1 MPEQTRVV
9 PRFSLFMAG
18 FAAIAIL
25 ALALPALAQDNLS
38 RGDRRWL
45 EEVEPIM
52 TAQER
57 QAFESLPRGE
67 RNRFKEHFWAR
78 RSQNPHD
85 PDRAEDQYKNWRE
98 QADDQFGQRGQKGSR
113 TDMALVMLLFGPPDN
128 RERTGGRAAGPGGA
142 RPPGGA
148 TGTNPLQESGGGVGA
163 GGGGGRG
170 GGGMGGGGGGMK
182 FSYVPN
188 PDRGL
193 PDGMELEFRTTNLG
207 MRLIR
212 SDEIEAAI
220 ARARARQIVWPSQI
234 NFSLNAEGK
243 LPDVE
248 DLFGAETRALLDPN
262 SPGKTILNALRAGGE
277 PGTDIGIDA
286 DFSFFR
292 SDVGDTYVAAVFE
305 LDPDTITWNGDKA
318 NVSVFYNIV
327 SRPQSTPIDVQTE
340 VEVGSVQV
348 AISVEGLV
356 FGTGNETETETG
368 PDTGPVIGY
377 DERTVEIQKGPAGAP
392 TVLEIPMQM
401 APGAYSIYAGILDP
415 ATQAHGT
422 ITKRIESPNFGS
434 GDLML
439 SSVARF
445 SDGSQVEDF
454 TPEPGRALLVGGF
467 HFVPRVSTVYAPG
480 DQLRLVFN
488 AYGYDASGQPN
499 LTWQI
504 TFKKDGAQYLRYN
517 PTAFNLAS
525 AELSIA
531 IVDVP
536 LARLFADGRKQDFEA
551 GDYTAEITVKDM
563 VGGGSVK
570 EVVEFQVSGS

>member
-1 MPEQTRVV
+1 MPDQMRVP
-9 PRFSLFMAG
+9 PRFSLFVAG
-18 FAAIAIL
+18 VATIAIL
-25 ALALPALAQDNLS
+25 AFALPVLGQDDLS

-57 QAFESLPRGE
+57 QAFESLPRNQ

-85 PDRAEDQYKNWRE
+85 PDRAEDQFNNWRE
-98 QADDQFGQRGQKGSR
+98 QADDQFGARGRTGSR

-142 RPPGGA
+142 RPPAGA
-148 TGTNPLQESGGGVGA
+148 TGENPVAGGGGAPGA

-170 GGGMGGGGGGMK
+170 GGGMGGGPGSGMK

-193 PDGMELEFRTTNLG
+193 PDGLELEFRNTNLG

-212 SDEIEAAI
+212 NDEIEAAI
-220 ARARARQIVWPSQI
+220 ARARARQILWPSQI
-234 NFSLNAEGK
+234 NFTLNADGE

-277 PGTDIGIDA
+277 PGAGIAMDA
-286 DFSFFR
+286 AFSFFR
-292 SDVGDTYVAAVFE
+292 SNAGDTYVAALFE
-305 LDPDTITWNGDKA
+305 LDTDSITWNGDNA
-318 NVSVFYNIV
+318 TVSVFYNV
-327 SRPQSTPIDVQTE
+327 VD
-340 VEVGSVQV
+340 
-348 AISVEGLV
+348 AL
-356 FGTGNETETETG
+356 GT
-368 PDTGPVIGY
+368 VIGY
-377 DERTVEIQKGPAGAP
+377 DERTVELQKGPAGGP
-392 TVLEIPMQM
+392 TVLEMPMQM
-401 APGAYSIYAGILDP
+401 APGAYSVYAGVLDP
-415 ATQAHGT
+415 TTQTHGT
-422 ITKRIESPNFGS
+422 ITREIESPNFGS
-434 GDLML
+434 GEFML

-445 SDGSQVEDF
+445 SDGSRVEDF

-467 HFVPRVSTVYAPG
+467 HFVPKVSTVYAPG
-480 DQLRLVFN
+480 DALRLVFN
-488 AYGYDASGQPN
+488 AYGYDASGEPS
-499 LTWQI
+499 LSWQI
-504 TFKKDGAQYLRYN
+504 TFRKDGEQFLRYN

-536 LARLFADGRKQDFEA
+536 LARLFQDGRREPFEA
-551 GDYTAEITVKDM
+551 GDYIAEITVRDA
-563 VGGGSVK
+563 GSGKSVT
-570 EVVEFQVSGS
+570 ETVEFQVSGS

>member
-1 MPEQTRVV
+1 MPEQTRVA
-9 PRFSLFMAG
+9 PRFSVFMAG

-128 RERTGGRAAGPGGA
+128 RERTGGRGAGPGGG
-142 RPPGGA
+142 RPPAGA
-148 TGTNPLQESGGGVGA
+148 TGENPVAGGGGTPGA
-163 GGGGGRG
+163 GGGGGGRG
-170 GGGMGGGGGGMK
+170 GGGGMGGGPSGGMK
-182 FSYVPN
+182 FTYVPN

-193 PDGMELEFRTTNLG
+193 PDGLEFEFRTTNLG

-212 SDEIEAAI
+212 NDEIEAAI
-220 ARARARQIVWPSQI
+220 GRARARQIIWPSQI
-234 NFSLNAEGK
+234 NFTLNAEGK

-277 PGTDIGIDA
+277 PGTAIGMDA
-286 DFSFFR
+286 NFSFFR
-292 SDVGDTYVAAVFE
+292 SNAGDTYVAAVFE
-305 LDPDTITWNGDKA
+305 LDSDSITWNGDQA
-318 NVSVFYNIV
+318 TVSVFYNV
-327 SRPQSTPIDVQTE
+327 VD
-340 VEVGSVQV
+340 
-348 AISVEGLV
+348 AL
-356 FGTGNETETETG
+356 GT
-368 PDTGPVIGY
+368 VIGY
-377 DERTVEIQKGPAGAP
+377 DERTVEIRKGPAGGP
-392 TVLEIPMQM
+392 TVLELPMQM
-401 APGAYSIYAGILDP
+401 APGAYSVHAGILDP
-415 ATQAHGT
+415 ATNVHGT
-422 ITKRIESPNFGS
+422 ISREIESPNFGS
-434 GDLML
+434 GEFML

-445 SDGSQVEDF
+445 SDGSRVEDF

-467 HFVPRVSTVYAPG
+467 HFVPKVSPVYAPG
-480 DQLRLVFN
+480 GNLRLVFN
-488 AYGYDASGQPN
+488 AYGYDAGGQPN

-504 TFKKDGAQYLRYN
+504 TFKKDGKQYLRYN
-517 PTAFNLAS
+517 ATPFNLAS
-525 AELSIA
+525 AELAIA

-536 LARLFADGRKQDFEA
+536 LARLFADGRKEDFEA
-551 GDYTAEITVKDM
+551 GDYSAEITVRDM
-563 VGGGSVK
+563 VGSQSVT

>member
-1 MPEQTRVV
+1 MPEQTRVA

-128 RERTGGRAAGPGGA
+128 RERTGGRGAGPDGG
-142 RPPGGA
+142 RPPAGA
-148 TGTNPLQESGGGVGA
+148 TGENPVAGGGGTPGA
-163 GGGGGRG
+163 GGGGGGRG
-170 GGGMGGGGGGMK
+170 GGGGMGGGPSGGMK
-182 FSYVPN
+182 FTYVPN

-193 PDGMELEFRTTNLG
+193 PDGLEFEFRTTNLG

-212 SDEIEAAI
+212 NDEIEAAI
-220 ARARARQIVWPSQI
+220 GRARARQIIWPSQI
-234 NFSLNAEGK
+234 NFTLNAEGK

-277 PGTDIGIDA
+277 PGTAIGMDA
-286 DFSFFR
+286 NFSFFR
-292 SDVGDTYVAAVFE
+292 SNAGDTYVAAVFE
-305 LDPDTITWNGDKA
+305 LDSDSITWNGDQA
-318 NVSVFYNIV
+318 TVSVFYNV
-327 SRPQSTPIDVQTE
+327 VD
-340 VEVGSVQV
+340 
-348 AISVEGLV
+348 AL
-356 FGTGNETETETG
+356 GT
-368 PDTGPVIGY
+368 VIGY
-377 DERTVEIQKGPAGAP
+377 DERTVEIRKGPAGGP
-392 TVLEIPMQM
+392 TVLELPMQM
-401 APGAYSIYAGILDP
+401 APGAYSVHAGILDP
-415 ATQAHGT
+415 ATNVHGT
-422 ITKRIESPNFGS
+422 ISREIESPNFGS
-434 GDLML
+434 GEFML

-445 SDGSQVEDF
+445 SDGSRVEDF

-467 HFVPRVSTVYAPG
+467 HFVPKVSPVYAPG
-480 DQLRLVFN
+480 GNLRLVFN
-488 AYGYDASGQPN
+488 AYGYDAGGQPN

-504 TFKKDGAQYLRYN
+504 TFKKDGKQYLRYN
-517 PTAFNLAS
+517 ATPFNLAS
-525 AELSIA
+525 AELAIA

-536 LARLFADGRKQDFEA
+536 LARLFADGRKEDFEA
-551 GDYTAEITVKDM
+551 GDYSAEITVRDM
-563 VGGGSVK
+563 VGSQSVT

>member
-1 MPEQTRVV
+1 MPDQTRVA
-9 PRFSLFMAG
+9 PRLSLVTAG
-18 FAAIAIL
+18 CAAIAIL

-38 RGDRRWL
+38 RGDRNWL

-67 RNRFKEHFWAR
+67 RGRFKEHFWAR

-85 PDRAEDQYKNWRE
+85 PDRAEDRFNQWRE

-113 TDMALVMLLFGPPDN
+113 TDQALVMLLFGPPDN
-128 RERTGGRAAGPGGA
+128 RERTGGQAAGPGGG
-142 RPPGGA
+142 RPPAGA
-148 TGTNPLQESGGGVGA
+148 TGENPLAGSSGVPGS

-170 GGGMGGGGGGMK
+170 GGGMGGGPGGGGMK

-188 PDRGL
+188 PERGL

-212 SDEIEAAI
+212 NDELEAAI
-220 ARARARQIVWPSQI
+220 DRARARQIVWPSQI
-234 NFSLNAEGK
+234 NFALNAEGK

-277 PGTDIGIDA
+277 PSTDIGIDA

-292 SDVGDTYVAAVFE
+292 SNAGDTYVAAVFE
-305 LDPDTITWNGDKA
+305 LDADSISWNGDQA
-318 NVSVFYNIV
+318 SLQVFYN
-327 SRPQSTPIDVQTE
+327 
-340 VEVGSVQV
+340 V
-348 AISVEGLV
+348 ADAL
-356 FGTGNETETETG
+356 GT
-368 PDTGPVIGY
+368 VIGY
-377 DERTVEIQKGPAGAP
+377 DERSVEVTKGPAGGP
-392 TVLEIPMQM
+392 TILEMPMQM
-401 APGAYSIYAGILDP
+401 APGAYSVYAGILDP
-415 ATQAHGT
+415 ATQVHGT
-422 ITKRIESPNFGS
+422 ITREIESPDFGS
-434 GDLML
+434 GEFML

-445 SDGSQVEDF
+445 VDGSRVEDF

-467 HFVPRVSTVYAPG
+467 HFTPQVSPVYSPGGNLRV
-480 DQLRLVFN
+480 VFN

-504 TFKKDGAQYLRYN
+504 TFRKDGAQYLRYN

-525 AELSIA
+525 AELAIA

-536 LARLFADGRKQDFEA
+536 LARLFADGRREDFEA
-551 GDYTAEITVKDM
+551 GDYLAEIAVRDM
-563 VGGGSVK
+563 VGGGTITA
-570 EVVEFQVSGS
+570 VVEFQVSGS

>member
-1 MPEQTRVV
+1 MPEQTRVA
-9 PRFSLFMAG
+9 PRFSVFMAG

-128 RERTGGRAAGPGGA
+128 RERTGGRSAGPGGA

-148 TGTNPLQESGGGVGA
+148 TGSNPLAESGGAPGA
-163 GGGGGRG
+163 GGGGRG
-170 GGGMGGGGGGMK
+170 GGGGGMGGGPGGGMK
-182 FSYVPN
+182 FTYVPN

-193 PDGMELEFRTTNLG
+193 PDGLEFEFRTTNLG

-212 SDEIEAAI
+212 NDEIEAAI
-220 ARARARQIVWPSQI
+220 ARARARQIIWPSQI
-234 NFSLNAEGK
+234 NFTLNAEGK

-277 PGTDIGIDA
+277 PGTAIGMDA
-286 DFSFFR
+286 NFSFFR
-292 SDVGDTYVAAVFE
+292 SNAGDTYVAAVFE
-305 LDPDTITWNGDKA
+305 LDSDSITWNGDQA
-318 NVSVFYNIV
+318 TVSVFYNV
-327 SRPQSTPIDVQTE
+327 VD
-340 VEVGSVQV
+340 
-348 AISVEGLV
+348 AL
-356 FGTGNETETETG
+356 GT
-368 PDTGPVIGY
+368 VIGY
-377 DERTVEIQKGPAGAP
+377 DERTVEIRQGPAGGP
-392 TVLEIPMQM
+392 TVLELPMQM
-401 APGAYSIYAGILDP
+401 APGAYSVHAGILDP
-415 ATQAHGT
+415 ATNVHGT
-422 ITKRIESPNFGS
+422 ISREIESPNFGS
-434 GDLML
+434 GDFML

-445 SDGSQVEDF
+445 SDGSRVEDF
-454 TPEPGRALLVGGF
+454 SPEPGRALLVGGF
-467 HFVPRVSTVYAPG
+467 HFVPKVSPVYAPG
-480 DQLRLVFN
+480 GNLRLVFN
-488 AYGYDASGQPN
+488 AYGYDAGGQPN

-504 TFKKDGAQYLRYN
+504 TFKKDGKQYLRYN
-517 PTAFNLAS
+517 PTPFNLAS
-525 AELSIA
+525 AELAIA

-536 LARLFADGRKQDFEA
+536 LARLFADGRKEDFEA
-551 GDYTAEITVKDM
+551 GDYSAEITVRDM
-563 VGGGSVK
+563 VGSQSVT

>member
-1 MPEQTRVV
+1 MPEQTRVA

-128 RERTGGRAAGPGGA
+128 RERTGGRGAGPGGG
-142 RPPGGA
+142 RPPAGA
-148 TGTNPLQESGGGVGA
+148 TGENPVAGGGGTPGA
-163 GGGGGRG
+163 GGGGGGRG
-170 GGGMGGGGGGMK
+170 GGGGMGGGPSGGMK
-182 FSYVPN
+182 FTYVPN

-193 PDGMELEFRTTNLG
+193 PDGLEFEFRTTNLG

-212 SDEIEAAI
+212 NDEIEAAI
-220 ARARARQIVWPSQI
+220 GRARARQIIWPSQI
-234 NFSLNAEGK
+234 NFTLNAEGK

-277 PGTDIGIDA
+277 PGTAIGMDA
-286 DFSFFR
+286 NFSFFR
-292 SDVGDTYVAAVFE
+292 SNAGDTYVAAVFE
-305 LDPDTITWNGDKA
+305 LDSDSITWNGDQA
-318 NVSVFYNIV
+318 TVSVFYNV
-327 SRPQSTPIDVQTE
+327 VD
-340 VEVGSVQV
+340 
-348 AISVEGLV
+348 AL
-356 FGTGNETETETG
+356 GT
-368 PDTGPVIGY
+368 VIGY
-377 DERTVEIQKGPAGAP
+377 DERTVEIRKGPAGGP
-392 TVLEIPMQM
+392 TVLELPMQM
-401 APGAYSIYAGILDP
+401 APGAYSVHAGILDP
-415 ATQAHGT
+415 ATNVHGT
-422 ITKRIESPNFGS
+422 ISREIESPNFGS
-434 GDLML
+434 GDFML

-445 SDGSQVEDF
+445 SDGSRVEDF
-454 TPEPGRALLVGGF
+454 SPEPGRALLVGGF
-467 HFVPRVSTVYAPG
+467 HFVPKVSPVYAPG
-480 DQLRLVFN
+480 GNLRLVFN
-488 AYGYDASGQPN
+488 AYGYDAGGQPN

-504 TFKKDGAQYLRYN
+504 TFKKDGKQYLRYN
-517 PTAFNLAS
+517 PTPFNLAS
-525 AELSIA
+525 AELAIA

-536 LARLFADGRKQDFEA
+536 LARLFADGRKEDFEA
-551 GDYTAEITVKDM
+551 GDYSAEITVRDM
-563 VGGGSVK
+563 VGSQSVT